1 MVNKSVIFL
10 FKYIFFILCT
20 VCIILNSGYALATG
34 NNKLLAISLA
44 ILTIVLFI
52 IYIVKKKKF
61 DIKNKTEQIVI
72 ILILSIL
79 FAFIINYDLSSFLEY
94 LRYFMFVLSGYF
106 VAKLITFDQF
116 IYYFSRIMRFVAISS
131 ILMFLSIK
139 FGIISDLPIAENGY
153 GVSYYNTWFFLTQ
166 VSTNLRN
173 SAIFWEPGLYAG
185 FLALALAFEVI
196 FLSNTEKNFKYI
208 LFFVV
213 AMITTQSTSGYLY
226 LILIFI
232 LIVSKNANGFKQ
244 SLIFITAILTILYLY
259 WNFNAVLNHLVA
271 YSPQVFQKLQ
281 SQNLSY
287 TDRVLNPIIDLYIL
301 LHYPLGCGIGKL
313 TSLVQQISNDLAI
326 MVHTRTSTLTF
337 FFAAFGFIGGLGFNA
352 TWLYGFIKNNGLNSI
367 RKVTLIVLFILIA
380 SSSPL
385 NSNMAIWIMVFVFF
399 QSVQKHVKDLNH
411 RRIRFKLS

>member
-34 NNKLLAISLA
+34 NNKLLAISLEV
-44 ILTIVLFI
+44 LTIVLFI
-52 IYIVKKKKF
+52 IFIVKKKKF
-61 DIKNKTEQIVI
+61 DITNKTEQIVI

-79 FAFIINYDLSSFLEY
+79 VAFIINYDFSSFLEY

-106 VAKLITFDQF
+106 VAKLITFNQF

-131 ILMFLSIK
+131 ILIFLSIK
-139 FGIISDLPIAENGY
+139 FGIISDLPIAANGY

-166 VSTNLRN
+166 ISTNLRN

-196 FLSNTEKNFKYI
+196 FLSKTEKNLKYI
-208 LFFVV
+208 LFYVV
-213 AMITTQSTSGYLY
+213 AMFTTQSTSGYLY
-226 LILIFI
+226 LLLIFI
-232 LIVSKNANGFKQ
+232 LLVSKNANGFKQ
-244 SLIFITAILTILYLY
+244 SLIFISAILTIFYLY
-259 WNFNAVLNHLVA
+259 WNFNAVLNHLVT

-281 SQNLSY
+281 TQNLSY
-287 TDRVLNPIIDLYIL
+287 TDRALNPIIDFYIS

-313 TSLVQQISNDLAI
+313 TPLVQQISINLAI

-352 TWLYGFIKNNGLNSI
+352 TWLYGFINNDLNSI
-367 RKVTLIVLFILIA
+367 RKVTLVVLFILIA

-385 NSNMAIWIMVFVFF
+385 NSNMAIWILAFVFF
-399 QSVQKHVKDLNH
+399 ESVQKHVK
-411 RRIRFKLS
+411 RFKL